1 MSLLLKTRLCW
12 MENSLV
18 AMDRILRKIGRTS
31 AIPSHLATGLQGED
45 VAFFYLRRKGY
56 IVVARGWKS
65 LRFRGDLDLI
75 AWDGETLCFIEVKT
89 RSSKEVATAESA
101 VDKEKRRV
109 LRRLAGDY
117 LRSTNRPPVR
127 FDIVSVYLQKQG
139 EPEILHFPG
148 AFGWSDFRERY

>member
-1 MSLLLKTRLCW
+1 MSLLLKARLRW
-12 MENSLV
+12 METSLSG
-18 AMDRILRKIGRTS
+18 MDRFLRRIGRTS
-31 AIPSHLATGLQGED
+31 SIPRHLATGLEGED

-56 IVVARGWKS
+56 VVVARGWKS
-65 LRFRGDLDLI
+65 LRFRGDLDLV
-75 AWDGETLCFIEVKT
+75 AWDGETLCFVEVKT

-117 LRSTNRPPVR
+117 LRSTKRPPVR
-127 FDIVSVYLQKQG
+127 FDIISVYLKKEG
-139 EPEILHFPG
+139 KPEILHFPG

>member
-1 MSLLLKTRLCW
+1 MSFLLKARLRW
-12 MENSLV
+12 MENSLS
-18 AMDRILRKIGRTS
+18 AMDRFLRKMGRTS
-31 AIPSHLATGLQGED
+31 GIPQHLATGLQGED

-56 IVVARGWKS
+56 VVVARGWKS

-75 AWDGETLCFIEVKT
+75 AWDGATLCFIEVKT

-127 FDIVSVYLQKQG
+127 FDIVSIYLRQQG
-139 EPEILHFPG
+139 KPEILHFPG
-148 AFGWSDFRERY
+148 AFGWSEYREKY